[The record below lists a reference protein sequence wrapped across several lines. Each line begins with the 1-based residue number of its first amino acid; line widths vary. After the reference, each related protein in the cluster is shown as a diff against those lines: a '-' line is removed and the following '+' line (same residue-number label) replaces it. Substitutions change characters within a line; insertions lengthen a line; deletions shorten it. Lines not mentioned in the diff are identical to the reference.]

1 MNTDH
6 LRPQFPGHGLQ
17 NGFTLAELAIVLLIV
32 ALLAGAMLV
41 PLTAQIDQRN
51 ASEVRRNLSEIR
63 EALFGFAASHPANDG
78 RPYLPCPDTDN
89 DGMENRSGVACT
101 AQEGNVPWATL
112 GVGESDAWNN
122 RFRYRVDAA
131 FSHSD
136 VGFTLAT
143 TSNLRVCSV
152 AGCVAGSILASS
164 LPAVFLSHGKNGA
177 GATNSSGGA
186 NPAPGTSR
194 TDELANTDANNDF
207 VSHALTAAGS
217 ASGEFDDEVAWLP
230 ASILFGRMI
239 AAGRLP

>member
-1 MNTDH
+1 MTKDQSRH
-6 LRPQFPGHGLQ
+6 RFAEPGAQ
-17 NGFTLAELAIVLLIV
+17 NGFTLAELAIVLFII

-63 EALFGFAASHPANDG
+63 EALIGFAASHSASDG

-89 DGMENRSGVACT
+89 DGMENRSGVSCT

-131 FSHSD
+131 FSRSD
-136 VGFTLAT
+136 VGFALA
-143 TSNLRVCSV
+143 SAPNIRVCGV
-152 AGCVAGSILASS
+152 AGCAAGSVLANSV
-164 LPAVFLSHGKNGA
+164 PAVFLSHGKNGT
-177 GATNSSGGA
+177 GANNSSGGA
-186 NPAPGTSR
+186 NAAPGPSQ

-207 VSHALTAAGS
+207 VSHPPTAAGS
-217 ASGEFDDEVAWLP
+217 AGGEFDDEVAWLP
-230 ASILFGRMI
+230 TSILFGRMI